1 MPILFRLGPI
11 LARRICPAIEAAF
24 PDTREAQA
32 PFLRLYQAT
41 VLRYAADAVA
51 APVST
56 PVHQD
61 FAFMTVTVPLND
73 PAEYMGGGTWIHELQ
88 RAVRPPAGHAI
99 AHSGRVW
106 HAGHPVTRGT
116 RYALALFFH
125 SSRFSDHGLRFYQR
139 GCALIAEGR
148 QSEACRELEFSFLAY
163 KQAAQAAR
171 AQRQHLLPRVGGSAG
186 DGEGH
191 ALVVE
196 EEEEEERA
204 EGQVVCGILSN
215 LHLQLGNVA
224 ESARTEL
231 LFLKHVER
239 LQRLSQGGAQH
250 PALAGAMQNL
260 DALMRRKSTKAL

>member
-1 MPILFRLGPI
+1 M
-11 LARRICPAIEAAF
+11 
-24 PDTREAQA
+24 
-32 PFLRLYQAT
+32 RLYQAT

-51 APVST
+51 AAVST

-163 KQAAQAAR
+163 KLAAQAR
-171 AQRQHLLPRVGGSAG
+171 RQPLLPRVGGTAGVHG
-186 DGEGH
+186 DGERQV
-191 ALVVE
+191 LVVDE
-196 EEEEEERA
+196 EDEEMA
-204 EGQVVCGILSN
+204 EGQGVCGILSN
-215 LHLQLGNVA
+215 LHLQLGNVE

-231 LFLKHVER
+231 LFLKHVEH
-239 LQRLSQGGAQH
+239 LQRLSQGGVQH

-260 DALMRRKSTKAL
+260 DALMRRKAKGSTKRAQGPGRVT